1 MKFLY
6 NVIFCLFK
14 LNIFLGYAW
23 AVIVLNIDI
32 GATIFLGIVL
42 LYCVERF
49 EDAVI
54 KKIL

>member
-1 MKFLY
+1 MKLLY

-23 AVIVLNIDI
+23 LVTVYNIDI
-32 GATIFLGIVL
+32 GATIFLGVVL